1 MLTQEL
7 KKQLIDKIQS
17 TDDNSILE
25 DVYRIL
31 EVGTLDIEMVVL
43 SNSQKKN
50 IDQGLED
57 IEKGRYLTDDEADKE
72 IKEWLKK

>member
-17 TDDNSILE
+17 TEDNSILE

>member
-17 TDDNSILE
+17 TDDNNILE

-31 EVGTLDIEMVVL
+31 EVGTLDIETVIL
-43 SNSQKKN
+43 SNSQKEN
-50 IDQGLED
+50 IDKGLDD
-57 IEKGRYLTDDEADKE
+57 IENGRYLTDEEADKE
-72 IKEWLKK
+72 INEWLKK

>member
-43 SNSQKKN
+43 SNNQKKN